1 MFLQSQRGGH
11 LGDEVLGVGD
21 DALCTQAAP
30 VGQLVGG
37 KVGGVHA
44 VEIHRT
50 DSAVLQHTEGG
61 GHVAGGDGVQ
71 GGGHADDGGGLFHV
85 LPHSVLAGVHVP

>member
-1 MFLQSQRGGH
+1 MYFGRKRTALLGGRFCYVFLQSQRGGH

-50 DSAVLQHTEGG
+50 DCSIILYSYLITTLNIG
-61 GHVAGGDGVQ
+61 
-71 GGGHADDGGGLFHV
+71 
-85 LPHSVLAGVHVP
+85 